1 MLQASRYI
9 QLKGIT
15 HIYVRHVKMLHTL
28 VLLACSVSAEVMR

>member
-15 HIYVRHVKMLHTL
+15 HIYVRQMLHTL